1 MRKLLSVFALSVALA
16 PAAYGQQER
25 LDLNYEIATD
35 IPQVCEI
42 SAILDGGEIVALGET
57 GAINAFNPVETSE
70 VFVADVLAR
79 CNAGQASIT
88 ITTQNEFT
96 LLNGGGGAN
105 QEIPFTLAVEGTTLS
120 GGINS
125 ESTYTDSGESVG
137 RRMILSVGEVNPL
150 ELVAGNYTDTI
161 IISIAPEA

>member
-1 MRKLLSVFALSVALA
+1 MRKLLSAFVLCAALA
-16 PAAYGQQER
+16 PASYGQQER
-25 LDLNYEIATD
+25 LELNYEIATD

-42 SAILDGGEIVALGET
+42 SAILDGGEIIALGGT
-57 GAINAFNPVETSE
+57 GSINAFNPVETSE

-79 CNAGQASIT
+79 CNAGQASVT

-96 LLNGGGGAN
+96 LLNGAGGPN

-120 GGINS
+120 GGISS
-125 ESTYTDSGESVG
+125 ESTYTDAGTSIG

-150 ELVAGNYTDTI
+150 ELAAGNYTDTI